1 MLLGAVSGPLGPVY
15 MTRKGRLLFLGNVG
29 ERPKPKR
36 SRFFGRCGSPSCI
49 GTPQVGD
56 SSFIRFR
63 PHLVAEVECLE
74 LTEQLRLRH
83 PVFKRFRFDKRAEEC
98 RLEDDG
104 P

>member
-15 MTRKGRLLFLGNVG
+15 MTRKEGSSFSEMWGSGLNQNDLDFLADAVPLLAL
-29 ERPKPKR
+29 EP
-36 SRFFGRCGSPSCI
+36 
-49 GTPQVGD
+49 PQVGD

-63 PHLVAEVECLE
+63 PHLVAEWECLE